1 MAATLVRQAE
11 SLAQLATDVRLVL
24 CQVDRAYARVI
35 DNVGLR
41 DVHDINAR
49 AAQVNDL
56 HRRWQQA
63 VQRLWQDGGPV
74 IASDP
79 TEPREQTHGRSAGG
93 E

>member
-1 MAATLVRQAE
+1 MAATLGRQSE
-11 SLAQLATDVRLVL
+11 SLARLATDVRLVL
-24 CQVDRAYARVI
+24 CQVDRAYAGLI
-35 DNVGLR
+35 GNVGLW

-63 VQRLWQDGGPV
+63 VQRLWRDGGPV
-74 IASDP
+74 IVSDP
-79 TEPREQTHGRSAGG
+79 AEPREQTHGRSAGG

>member
-1 MAATLVRQAE
+1 MAATLGRQAE
-11 SLAQLATDVRLVL
+11 PLAQLATDVRFVL
-24 CQVDRAYARVI
+24 FQVDRAYARVI
-35 DNVGLR
+35 GDVGLR

-56 HRRWQQA
+56 HCRWQQA

-79 TEPREQTHGRSAGG
+79 AEPREPTHGRSAGG
-93 E
+93 G